1 MTAPTVEGSEYREAV
16 TVHKNM
22 LACGSAM
29 AFTVALLNPMDV
41 IKVAM
46 QTSTTRLSLW
56 GTAVDILRRD
66 GMKGLFLP
74 GLKSSMASDFVNGAF
89 RLGLYPEVKASIA
102 SLWGISPTSTS
113 LCIFS
118 SFLTGVVGSFFG
130 NPFDLMK
137 IRLQYEAGLLG
148 PDGRYLTGRCIGSKP
163 TYTSIL
169 GGVYSLLGEGTF
181 LRGAHATCLR
191 AGLVTSA
198 QVFGFE
204 HTKRTCSEIG
214 MGDGALKQALPGII
228 SGLLATTVAAP
239 VDVGVQLICVLAPC
253 FS

>member
-1 MTAPTVEGSEYREAV
+1 
-16 TVHKNM
+16 
-22 LACGSAM
+22 
-29 AFTVALLNPMDV
+29 
-41 IKVAM
+41 
-46 QTSTTRLSLW
+46 
-56 GTAVDILRRD
+56 
-66 GMKGLFLP
+66 MKGLFLP

-113 LCIFS
+113 LCIIS
-118 SFLTGVVGSFFG
+118 SFFTGVVGSFFG

-169 GGVYSLLGEGTF
+169 GGVCSLLGEGTF

-228 SGLLATTVAAP
+228 SGILATTVAAP
-239 VDVGVQLICVLAPC
+239 VDVIRTKLMSFSTSSTSLISNLYMIMKSDGVRGLFIGWSAAYMRIGPLFFVSWPLIGLLREQLLGLPP
-253 FS
+253 F